1 MIWFRYRDIKKWKC
15 IKTYFLSL
23 AKCTSF
29 SSLFDITKHDFIQ
42 FILID
47 VKLHYFQTFILS
59 ISYFKEP
66 PLLEIGNAAIQESR
80 WNFLFLRKTRFT
92 RLSTRSHYKYC
103 IYRVPQ
109 LKLYFFRTQLFHLSN
124 NFLMFKTRFHIRTWT
139 FYDISSFFDLLLHKS
154 VFFKKKYF
162 FLFFFKKIK
171 NFFWKFSVWNAC

>member
-109 LKLYFFRTQLFHLSN
+109 LKLYFFRTLLFHLSN
-124 NFLMFKTRFHIRTWT
+124 NFLMFKTRFHILQTWK
-139 FYDISSFFDLLLHKS
+139 FYDISSFFALSKVLFHKL
-154 VFFKKKYF
+154 VFFKKRNF
-162 FLFFFKKIK
+162 FLIFFSKI
-171 NFFWKFSVWNAC
+171 FFAPFNS

>member
-124 NFLMFKTRFHIRTWT
+124 NFLMFEIRFRILQTWT
-139 FYDISSFFDLLLHKS
+139 FYDIS
-154 VFFKKKYF
+154 
-162 FLFFFKKIK
+162 
-171 NFFWKFSVWNAC
+171 